1 MGTSQRDRL
10 VQGVRAAR
18 WATGLGAAGLTAA
31 FSVAA
36 ANAFKG
42 HDGRKATTAGTARHA
57 TAAAQRRVSVP
68 GPDRVPSIASDG
80 SLQAPQ
86 DAPQA
91 APPQQQAAPPQQQ
104 AAPPQQQAAPPQQVP
119 SAPVSGGS

>member
-1 MGTSQRDRL
+1 MESNRRDRL

-36 ANAFKG
+36 AHAFKG
-42 HDGRKATTAGTARHA
+42 HDGHKAAAAAPAARNSSQARH
-57 TAAAQRRVSVP
+57 RVTVP
-68 GPDRVPSIASDG
+68 GPDNVPAIATDG

-86 DAPQA
+86 QAPQA
-91 APPQQQAAPPQQQ
+91 APQEQQAPQQQAPAPQQQAPQQQAAPP
-104 AAPPQQQAAPPQQVP
+104 
-119 SAPVSGGS
+119 VSGGS